1 MKIKIFGAGTW
12 GTALAELLVQNG
24 HEVSVWHYKSEFI
37 QLINKSLIHPNLG
50 SHRLSKKIHFTTSVI
65 YDKKT
70 RSRSSN
76 LLGLAIRIVIIL
88 MIFAG
93 IVFLLN
99 KINFPTP
106 NKVIEKIIPNENFK
120 IVK

>member
-1 MKIKIFGAGTW
+1 M
-12 GTALAELLVQNG
+12 Q
-24 HEVSVWHYKSEFI
+24 
-37 QLINKSLIHPNLG
+37 
-50 SHRLSKKIHFTTSVI
+50 I
-65 YDKKT
+65 YKKT
-70 RSRSSN
+70 RTRSSS
-76 LLGLAIRIVIIL
+76 LISLAIKVFVIF